1 MILSG
6 GLGSSAYV
14 RQSMQQHLVSFPH
27 PKATGAVVVPCQD
40 PQLVVVRGLLLDHQ
54 QRMET
59 GHLSVLATRIARAS
73 YGVVIKEIYSP
84 AKHFDE
90 DVIQDQFDPSKRW
103 AVNQVKW
110 MIRKV
115 GSEEA
120 FASDAPVLIDLI
132 GRSYQS
138 KQSPSQQV

>member
-14 RQSMQQHLVSFPH
+14 RQSIQQQLVSFPH
-27 PKATGAVVVPCQD
+27 PNATKAVVVPCQD

-59 GHLSVLATRIARAS
+59 GSLSVLATRIARAS
-73 YGVVIKEIYSP
+73 YGVVIKEVYSP

-90 DVIQDQFDPSKRW
+90 DVIQDPFNSSKRW
-103 AVNQVKW
+103 AVNQVQW
-110 MIRKV
+110 MIRKARV
-115 GSEEA
+115 RTRTQIQLLA
-120 FASDAPVLIDLI
+120 C
-132 GRSYQS
+132 
-138 KQSPSQQV
+138 